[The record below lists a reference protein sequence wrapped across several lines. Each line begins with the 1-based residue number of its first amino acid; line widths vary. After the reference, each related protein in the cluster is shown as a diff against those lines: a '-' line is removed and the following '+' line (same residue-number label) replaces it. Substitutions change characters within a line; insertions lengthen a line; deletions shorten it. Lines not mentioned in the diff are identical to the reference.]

1 MRKASRI
8 VSRPKTRAK
17 NRINNTNVI
26 SFHLLQMY
34 FEIFVC
40 NSSDRGLFGVKRF
53 QISSI
58 MTAAILFT
66 PDDIELK
73 LI

>member
-1 MRKASRI
+1 
-8 VSRPKTRAK
+8 
-17 NRINNTNVI
+17 
-26 SFHLLQMY
+26 MY

-40 NSSDRGLFGVKRF
+40 NSSDRGLFGVRRF

-73 LI
+73 FIWLYDNDG